1 MRRLLI
7 FDFDGVIVNSEPH
20 HIAACE
26 EIVRRLSGGRVGAD
40 AVHTVGGST
49 ESLYRRALEVCG
61 AAGDAA
67 ALAREHFALTLARI
81 RRDAPRPEPELTA
94 LLDAL
99 DGRGVATAVATS
111 SPAGFVREILALYD
125 LAGRFPVVVTGDQAA
140 RLKPAPDVYLLALAR
155 CGADAACA
163 AAIEDSR
170 AGTLA
175 AKAAGLYCLGYV
187 NPSSGHED
195 LSAADRL
202 IRRLSDAADAL

>member
-163 AAIEDSR
+163 AAIEDPDFVTFMNNNGQAISYLD
-170 AGTLA
+170 AQGYADYLKQA
-175 AKAAGLYCLGYV
+175 AVDVAAAMDAVGL
-187 NPSSGHED
+187 
-195 LSAADRL
+195 
-202 IRRLSDAADAL
+202 

>member
-125 LAGRFPVVVTGDQAA
+125 LAGASRSSSRATRRRASSPRRTCTCWRSPAAA
-140 RLKPAPDVYLLALAR
+140 RTPPAPRPSRTAAPAR
-155 CGADAACA
+155 WRQRRRGCTAWAM
-163 AAIEDSR
+163 STPPP
-170 AGTLA
+170 GTRTS
-175 AKAAGLYCLGYV
+175 
-187 NPSSGHED
+187 P
-195 LSAADRL
+195 
-202 IRRLSDAADAL
+202 RRTG